1 MIANINIKKA
11 LRTFILTVC
20 VLGASH
26 YQGFTQNYTVYR
38 FQAGDHDT
46 DGNYHTASSIPT
58 SLPPS
63 TSKRLIYILSV
74 NIGEYD
80 NYSYSEYFTNQNPVK
95 YFNYNS
101 SLSASHYFALVDE
114 NIDLSTVSFRTIF
127 KVNSQSHSGARN
139 IVTPYANEVGKMHK
153 LDDHNEWNGYT
164 NKMSVGV
171 SPPNPNNFSIEAKG
185 SDGKW
190 VPVSMVTEGEP
201 IRFNMTA
208 NGFSK
213 FNVERSL
220 DGGISWTRI
229 KTNVSS
235 GTTVTVDPVPSGQA
249 TFNLIYRA
257 RTYAGSNAVVGQSYG
272 YIDMQL
278 TVVSRPSFSI
288 KDEYI
293 LCDGQEMNSL
303 VLNNISASPSIHKLK
318 VQLRNSKNVI
328 VFSKDINKSTTTYTI
343 ESTLTGGDYKVELI
357 NILSDINNQPFPL
370 GQTSKDF
377 NVVQREPLSS
387 FIKQPSQMVCQ
398 TGADTFNFKNKDM
411 PSYIAGRYI
420 VNKTNGSDTT
430 EFTYTWDGNVMVT
443 GFNDEVTIELW
454 DTSIEGCTFS
464 SNYSNFFERQKID
477 FTPVV
482 SQAICSYDDIIIN
495 LKDISPNEN
504 NLAYTVY
511 KFRRWLNIEYLSAN
525 DQWVHSDFTSGEHT
539 VEIRYESEPYCSF
552 EKNIII
558 NEKPEKISFNASAS
572 SVIGCDNAKNGE
584 IIVSS
589 IQNALG
595 PISIYLKKEFDPNV
609 IEIIRPK
616 VVNEFSEFI
625 FDTLAKDDYIVIL
638 EGRNEC
644 RDTIRI
650 SVEGPINPFSVVT
663 TKINPCHNPNNNGS
677 ITLTAQGGGV
687 STYHFRKKD
696 GTWSDNTYSKT
707 YDGLTAG
714 DHTFY
719 VRANNDPNCIITV
732 VADLKKQ
739 NSFSITENV
748 LHPTCS
754 ESKGSITLD
763 NADIFEYK
771 NGINWEPYANNRNR
785 QFDPGVYTFRGKTG
799 TCYSQE
805 LEVPIN
811 QIPTLQITEI
821 SRKHPTCHEG
831 FGSYQFE
838 VSGGTESDYSI
849 ELDGNVLTNVASD
862 YDEYYTYNN
871 KDSTYTIHN
880 LKGRAEDYY
889 LEITNGTL
897 CSASTS
903 FEITD
908 PPAIEIGY
916 TIEEPIKCFG
926 EKSKI
931 KFTAGKGTPPYNF
944 YLTEDIYQNV
954 AGELDDWLS
963 SGNHSFS
970 ATDSN
975 GCESQTLEFEITQP
989 PLLTFETVDSINP
1002 TCSNHNDGEIEIEAF
1017 GGVSPYFFN
1026 LLEQKSGNTI
1036 TQTSPKF
1043 TTLSEGIWY
1052 AYVNDTNECKA
1063 LSLDGQPIEEITLTV
1078 INPMSISIDNT
1089 TMPSC
1094 HGDSNGS
1101 IEVTLSGRNEEDK
1114 LVELKQ
1120 GETTLDSYSG
1130 NSDKVTFSGLSAG
1143 NYTILFTEDS
1153 KVCSVSK
1160 EIVVEQ
1166 PEQLTHSL
1174 TPTNATCFDSNTG
1187 KVKVAVTGGNKPYII
1202 SLVDENISPT
1212 QTTDGDSI
1220 YYLFENLQA
1229 SNYQITLTDA
1239 NGCSV
1244 KSPDNLATKVNNPP
1258 TALVLTLEQQP
1269 AHCFETETGKITA
1282 EASGGWDN
1290 YSFSLDKSSWYEAES
1305 SYLFTHLGA
1314 ASHAVYLRDAMG
1326 CEVEQS
1332 IEVEQPLELTIDSIR
1347 VEPVACHGGSDG
1359 TIEVFASGGNG
1370 GYEYDFGNGFVLN
1383 SKQIQLIADEYTVT
1397 VKDSKG
1403 CEASQQVSVPQPDE
1417 FTLNIDKNIYNGGF
1431 NISCHGLTDTVW
1443 LTPRGATA
1451 PYAISVNSNPVGY
1464 SGDNEKFTIENLAA
1478 GTHAIIIVD
1487 ANGCEYEDSFSLSQ
1501 PQPLSFDQ
1509 ITATQPKC
1517 HNGSDGSINIESFS
1531 GGSGLYNFNLLLNG
1545 GVIQVATN
1553 ETSFKFEGLASGE
1566 YKIMA
1571 TDTNGC
1577 SIESDL
1583 HLGEPTPVVIDSIKS
1598 FPLTCKG
1605 DNSGSILAFVSG
1617 GVGSYQYQW
1626 YNASFDLISSVN
1638 PLEGQP
1644 AGLYYLRVKDGN
1656 GCWAINPE
1664 TNDNNFSKSIEE
1676 PAEPLAISSLTA
1688 DPVTCNGQSDGRI
1701 WVSSTGG
1708 WGSNYTYSLNGGTY
1722 YSKNPIT
1729 GTAAGNQMV
1738 SVRDSLGCTFTDT
1751 ITVTQPNV
1759 LSLNFEQVTDIDCH
1773 GNETGEVTLNAS
1785 GGNSDYAYGFSET
1798 ELQDSPTFNNLSE
1811 GSHTFWVVD
1820 SKGCSASNTLQIAQ
1834 PEPIGFTAINIQH
1847 PHCGDSNGSFEIQP
1861 LGGNAPFNIEWTSH
1875 SLPSSMLVSGVE
1887 ADFYQFNLTDSKGC
1901 SNSLSFA
1908 LSTISGPTISSID
1921 ATEPTCHYR
1930 SDGAI
1935 EVSLEGETSLMS
1947 ISLTNDDG
1955 QTWVGTSRV
1964 ENIPANLYYLK
1975 VTDIDGCSTLKP
1987 VQLDAPEPIVANLSV
2002 VPVQCLGEES
2012 GSALV
2017 ELSGGTH
2024 PYSAEWYNH
2033 MHTKVAIGLQ
2043 AHGLGVGNYYAS
2055 ITDANGC
2062 GFTSDEE
2069 NTTSSIEIS
2078 EPQEILSLSIEQVDS
2093 PVCAGGTNGQITLAA
2108 NGGWGNY
2115 QFSVNNSSP
2124 SPNSTLANISAGN
2137 HEVSV
2142 IDMYGCKTMQAV
2154 TVTDPLPVIIDIY
2167 KTSQVKCAGGNDGSI
2182 WGTAINGTSPYSYS
2196 INNSEVWNNHGI
2208 FNNLTEGIYAI
2219 TAKDINNCVAAT
2231 QVSITQ
2237 PEPLQV
2243 SVASLLPTYCGTNSG
2258 SIHLNVD
2265 GGVEPYAIQWEHLAE
2280 PSGLTIGS
2288 LSSGIYTAHLT
2299 DANGCNTQITLE
2311 VPEVDGPMITS
2322 YSYTPPLCHDS
2333 SDGQLMVD
2341 FTGVSSP
2348 FYFYLNGQQIDSPV
2362 VVGVAKG
2369 NHQFVVMDE
2378 FGCSDTLNLTID
2390 GPQPIALAFDNV
2402 VHPQC
2407 FDYRNGSLEALA
2419 MGGTPPFTFEW
2430 SHGVTGNGLENLSAG
2445 LYSVLVSDIHG
2456 CAEEFTIQLN
2466 NPAPIETDLPEAV
2479 ALCQGQSV
2487 TLDAQNPSSMHWW
2500 VSANGFESFQ
2510 QVVTIWEAG
2519 EYHLQVTNDAG
2530 CFKQDTIRVTQHDY
2544 EVNSTLLVPST
2555 ASVGDTI
2562 VIIDIS
2568 WPVPDNIEWIIP
2580 SEFTILVDNPYD
2592 KQLIPDEEGVFSIE
2606 LISTTGECLAHMA
2619 KSITVSGFNQ
2629 PKLQK
2634 GEVTPNT
2641 IISVTLAPNP
2651 ANRHTLVDV
2660 ALLVKA
2666 EITIELINSYGL
2678 RANWAK
2684 LGGADSYS
2692 YQMPLNNMSPGIYLV
2707 RVTANGDQKAVR
2719 LIVL

>member
-1 MIANINIKKA
+1 MVKIEAYDDEHSRYLAIPEWDSVYVQRPFGVDGKSINLVGNSIGRGNYRIVLENVFKNGNNTFQSGHSFYNFEVKQRAELAQFIEVSHNLDCNYSNVPVNLYNNEPGRPKNITLELCDSEYNNCNTITDPTNFNVSPGTYYLKA
-11 LRTFILTVC
+11 YYNESPVC
-20 VLGASH
+20 VENIPVTVTNKYPQITINGIEITYGCPGHNDIFKLSDNNN
-26 YQGFTQNYTVYR
+26 NYDIIVGDGSSPYLIKYKVGSSPNWYSPGSEISSEVIGNVVNNEVTVTVGVFVGEILKCSYTKGVTYTPR
-38 FQAGDHDT
+38 QPIYFSVDKEDVRYCNEANNGKITLTTPNNAIFPCD
-46 DGNYHTASSIPT
+46 I
-58 SLPPS
+58 
-63 TSKRLIYILSV
+63 RL
-74 NIGEYD
+74 NGG
-80 NYSYSEYFTNQNPVK
+80 NPVK
-95 YFNYNS
+95 WNDEQSPFTIDKLSIRNYTITLTDNTGCVS
-101 SLSASHYFALVDE
+101 IKDTI
-114 NIDLSTVSFRTIF
+114 IDFT
-127 KVNSQSHSGARN
+127 G
-139 IVTPYANEVGKMHK
+139 
-153 LDDHNEWNGYT
+153 
-164 NKMSVGV
+164 
-171 SPPNPNNFSIEAKG
+171 SP
-185 SDGKW
+185 
-190 VPVSMVTEGEP
+190 
-201 IRFNMTA
+201 
-208 NGFSK
+208 
-213 FNVERSL
+213 
-220 DGGISWTRI
+220 
-229 KTNVSS
+229 
-235 GTTVTVDPVPSGQA
+235 
-249 TFNLIYRA
+249 
-257 RTYAGSNAVVGQSYG
+257 
-272 YIDMQL
+272 
-278 TVVSRPSFSI
+278 FSI
-288 KDEYI
+288 KSVTTSDVTPCSYSTNGQIIVTVEG
-293 LCDGQEMNSL
+293 DGSDSFQ
-303 VLNNISASPSIHKLK
+303 V
-318 VQLRNSKNVI
+318 
-328 VFSKDINKSTTTYTI
+328 SKDKIKWDDSNTI
-343 ESTLTGGDYKVELI
+343 SNLGKGTHTVWARPKEIDGCK
-357 NILSDINNQPFPL
+357 LSDTVF
-370 GQTSKDF
+370 
-377 NVVQREPLSS
+377 V
-387 FIKQPSQMVCQ
+387 
-398 TGADTFNFKNKDM
+398 
-411 PSYIAGRYI
+411 
-420 VNKTNGSDTT
+420 
-430 EFTYTWDGNVMVT
+430 DGP
-443 GFNDEVTIELW
+443 
-454 DTSIEGCTFS
+454 
-464 SNYSNFFERQKID
+464 K
-477 FTPVV
+477 
-482 SQAICSYDDIIIN
+482 
-495 LKDISPNEN
+495 K
-504 NLAYTVY
+504 
-511 KFRRWLNIEYLSAN
+511 
-525 DQWVHSDFTSGEHT
+525 
-539 VEIRYESEPYCSF
+539 
-552 EKNIII
+552 
-558 NEKPEKISFNASAS
+558 
-572 SVIGCDNAKNGE
+572 
-584 IIVSS
+584 IIVSKQSS
-589 IQNALG
+589 INPSCNG
-595 PISIYLKKEFDPNV
+595 SNDGSITLKHTP
-609 IEIIRPK
+609 
-616 VVNEFSEFI
+616 SESLVTYQI
-625 FDTLAKDDYIVIL
+625 FKNDAWENL
-638 EGRNEC
+638 EGNQASDLSSRLYIFRANDDIGCESLETEVFLSQP
-644 RDTIRI
+644 DPLTI
-650 SVEGPINPFSVVT
+650 VLENPE
-663 TKINPCHNPNNNGS
+663 NPKCHGENGS
-677 ITLTAQGGGV
+677 ITFSCSGGTPGSSGYNYAITGNNGTNISG
-687 STYHFRKKD
+687 STLSGKTIELSHGDYTLSIVDEK
-696 GTWSDNTYSKT
+696 GCSKT
-707 YDGLTAG
+707 E
-714 DHTFY
+714 
-719 VRANNDPNCIITV
+719 V
-732 VADLKKQ
+732 
-739 NSFSITENV
+739 FSITEPPKINFNYSLNNYNGFNIKCNGGV
-748 LHPTCS
+748 
-754 ESKGSITLD
+754 ESMQIDITGGTPFD
-763 NADIFEYK
+763 NGYK
-771 NGINWEPYANNRNR
+771 FTSTLYP
-785 QFDPGVYTFRGKTG
+785 DPIYQYSFFFHDELYGDTNYTFT
-799 TCYSQE
+799 
-805 LEVPIN
+805 
-811 QIPTLQITEI
+811 
-821 SRKHPTCHEG
+821 
-831 FGSYQFE
+831 
-838 VSGGTESDYSI
+838 
-849 ELDGNVLTNVASD
+849 
-862 YDEYYTYNN
+862 
-871 KDSTYTIHN
+871 
-880 LKGRAEDYY
+880 AED
-889 LEITNGTL
+889 
-897 CSASTS
+897 
-903 FEITD
+903 
-908 PPAIEIGY
+908 
-916 TIEEPIKCFG
+916 K
-926 EKSKI
+926 
-931 KFTAGKGTPPYNF
+931 
-944 YLTEDIYQNV
+944 
-954 AGELDDWLS
+954 
-963 SGNHSFS
+963 
-970 ATDSN
+970 N
-975 GCESQTLEFEITQP
+975 GCEETHNINLSQPTA
-989 PLLTFETVDSINP
+989 LTFEVIDSTNP
-1002 TCSNHNDGEIEIEAF
+1002 TCSNHNDGEIEIEVS

-1120 GETTLDSYSG
+1120 GETILDSYSG

-1239 NGCSV
+1239 IGCSV

-1282 EASGGWDN
+1282 EASGGWDS

-1729 GTAAGNQMV
+1729 GTAAGNHMV

-1773 GNETGEVTLNAS
+1773 GNETGEVTLKAS

-2362 VVGVAKG
+2362 VEGVAKG

-2407 FDYRNGSLEALA
+2407 FDYSNGSFEALA
-2419 MGGTPPFTFEW
+2419 TGATPPFTFEW

-2510 QVVTIWEAG
+2510 QVVTIWDAG

>member
-171 SPPNPNNFSIEAKG
+171 SPPNPNKLVFKAKG
-185 SDGKW
+185 SDGEMYNVDKA
-190 VPVSMVTEGEP
+190 TQGET
-201 IRFNMTA
+201 IWFEMEA
-208 NGFSK
+208 SGFTK

-220 DGGISWTRI
+220 DGGITWVKI
-229 KTNVSS
+229 KTAVSS
-235 GTTVTVDPVPSGQA
+235 NTSVPAERPSTG
-249 TFNLIYRA
+249 NRVYYRA
-257 RTYAGSNAVVGQSYG
+257 RTYAGPDGVVGQSYG
-272 YIDMQL
+272 YMKKWIDVYPKPTCAGIPTQYYCSNSNGIESIQVKSIKVPSGVSSVTVRLEKKENNEWFPVYGWETNVKVNSDATISYSNNKIDKGSYRIVLENKYSAGDNTYQTGHSYYYFEVKQRAKLAQFIEDSFNLDCNYSNDPVNLYNSPEPPTNITLESCDNSYNNCKKIDSPQSFTVSPGTYYLKAYYNESPVCVEKIPVTVTNKYPEITIEDIEITYGCPGQSDTFLLKQEHLSNSNGYSGIKYRIGDITNNLGSPILGKFDGGTIEVTVIGIADGVEKCEYSDTFTYTPRKPISFSVNKTDVTHCSNAENGTLSLSEL
-278 TVVSRPSFSI
+278 TNAFYPCTVKLKKGSEVVGTIEWTNTLNSISFNNRAIGNYTITLTDNTGCESYIDNIKIQGPSSPFSI
-288 KDEYI
+288 KSVTTSDVTPCSYSTNGQIIVTVEG
-293 LCDGQEMNSL
+293 DGSDSFQ
-303 VLNNISASPSIHKLK
+303 V
-318 VQLRNSKNVI
+318 
-328 VFSKDINKSTTTYTI
+328 SKDKVNWDNSNTI
-343 ESTLTGGDYKVELI
+343 SNLGKGTHTVWARPKEIDGCK
-357 NILSDINNQPFPL
+357 LSDTVF
-370 GQTSKDF
+370 
-377 NVVQREPLSS
+377 V
-387 FIKQPSQMVCQ
+387 
-398 TGADTFNFKNKDM
+398 
-411 PSYIAGRYI
+411 
-420 VNKTNGSDTT
+420 
-430 EFTYTWDGNVMVT
+430 DGP
-443 GFNDEVTIELW
+443 
-454 DTSIEGCTFS
+454 
-464 SNYSNFFERQKID
+464 QK
-477 FTPVV
+477 
-482 SQAICSYDDIIIN
+482 
-495 LKDISPNEN
+495 
-504 NLAYTVY
+504 
-511 KFRRWLNIEYLSAN
+511 
-525 DQWVHSDFTSGEHT
+525 
-539 VEIRYESEPYCSF
+539 
-552 EKNIII
+552 
-558 NEKPEKISFNASAS
+558 
-572 SVIGCDNAKNGE
+572 
-584 IIVSS
+584 IIVSKQSS
-589 IQNALG
+589 INPSCNG
-595 PISIYLKKEFDPNV
+595 SNDGSITLKHTP
-609 IEIIRPK
+609 
-616 VVNEFSEFI
+616 SESLVTYQI
-625 FDTLAKDDYIVIL
+625 FKNDAWENLEGNQASDLSSRSYIFRANDDIGCESLETEVIL
-638 EGRNEC
+638 SQP
-644 RDTIRI
+644 DPLTI
-650 SVEGPINPFSVVT
+650 VLENPE
-663 TKINPCHNPNNNGS
+663 NPKCHGQNGS
-677 ITLTAQGGGV
+677 ITFSCSGGTSEASGYNYTITGNNGTNISG
-687 STYHFRKKD
+687 STSSNKTIELPHGDYTLSID
-696 GTWSDNTYSKT
+696 DENDCSKT
-707 YDGLTAG
+707 VD
-714 DHTFY
+714 
-719 VRANNDPNCIITV
+719 
-732 VADLKKQ
+732 
-739 NSFSITENV
+739 FSITEPQKINFNYSLNNYNGFNIKCYGGV
-748 LHPTCS
+748 
-754 ESKGSITLD
+754 ESMQIDITGGTPFD
-763 NADIFEYK
+763 NGYK
-771 NGINWEPYANNRNR
+771 FTSTLYP
-785 QFDPGVYTFRGKTG
+785 DPIYQYSFFFHDELYGDTNYTFT
-799 TCYSQE
+799 
-805 LEVPIN
+805 
-811 QIPTLQITEI
+811 
-821 SRKHPTCHEG
+821 
-831 FGSYQFE
+831 
-838 VSGGTESDYSI
+838 
-849 ELDGNVLTNVASD
+849 A
-862 YDEYYTYNN
+862 
-871 KDSTYTIHN
+871 KD
-880 LKGRAEDYY
+880 K
-889 LEITNGTL
+889 
-897 CSASTS
+897 
-903 FEITD
+903 
-908 PPAIEIGY
+908 
-916 TIEEPIKCFG
+916 
-926 EKSKI
+926 
-931 KFTAGKGTPPYNF
+931 
-944 YLTEDIYQNV
+944 
-954 AGELDDWLS
+954 
-963 SGNHSFS
+963 
-970 ATDSN
+970 N
-975 GCESQTLEFEITQP
+975 GCEETHKINLSQPTA
-989 PLLTFETVDSINP
+989 LTFEVIDSINP
-1002 TCSNHNDGEIEIEAF
+1002 TCSNHNDGEIEIEVF
-1017 GGVSPYFFN
+1017 GGVSPYSFN

-1239 NGCSV
+1239 NGCHV
-1244 KSPDNLATKVNNPP
+1244 KSLDNLATKVNNPP

-1282 EASGGWDN
+1282 EASGGWDS

-1751 ITVTQPNV
+1751 ITVTQPNA
-1759 LSLNFEQVTDIDCH
+1759 LSLNFEQVTDIDCY

-2033 MHTKVAIGLQ
+2033 MHTKVAIGLK

-2362 VVGVAKG
+2362 VEGVAKG